1 MPARPGRPRD
11 PEGRRNN
18 VCAKLSDA
26 ELAAVDEARGR
37 LSVSEW
43 VRLALVAETERQ
55 RSPAGQYGPQA
66 MFVEQ
71 NRAARNG
78 DCPHPPAR
86 VNKGLCGAC
95 GTHVGTSGGE
105 R

>member
-1 MPARPGRPRD
+1 MARPKS
-11 PEGRRNN
+11 PEGKSNT
-18 VCAKLSDA
+18 VCTKLSDA

-43 VRLALVAETERQ
+43 ARLALVAEAERQ
-55 RSPAGQYGPQA
+55 RPPPAAHTDRQA
-66 MFVEQ
+66 AYAEQ